1 MDFPE
6 LRASTPATSN
16 MTYLNAGWAGPS
28 PDAVVERMREAAA
41 RESAGGPAGPEGHA
55 YVREIEASTLAEAA
69 TMLGVSPDDVLLTH
83 GTTEGVNIA
92 MGGLAWEP
100 GDTLL
105 TSGLE
110 HPGIKTPS
118 TLLGDRRG
126 VNIHTLDLSPTAS
139 ADECVTAFRAALTS
153 NVKLVAL
160 SHVMYTCGLRI
171 PAKEIVDAA
180 HEAGALMLLDGAQAV
195 GHIALDLTAMGV
207 DFYAT
212 SGQKWLG
219 GPGGT
224 GAFYVRP
231 DRRDALIPQF
241 RAPGLDFTEGFALYS
256 FASQGAVDRAGYG
269 EAVRLHNTLGSVNVE
284 SHNTALATQLREE
297 MAKIDGVSFTGP
309 TSGSTATAI
318 TTFAVD
324 DWSGGW
330 DAAAFSEALW
340 ERHRLVARNVLHP
353 DGVRL
358 CTAAFND
365 ASDVEAAV
373 VAIKALVGT
382 R

>member
-1 MDFPE
+1 MDFAE
-6 LRASTPATSN
+6 LRSNTAATAE
-16 MTYLNAGWAGPS
+16 MTYMNAGWAGPTS
-28 PDAVVERMREAAA
+28 DVVIERMREAAQ

-55 YVREIEASTLAEAA
+55 YVREVESDTRAA
-69 TMLGVSPDDVLLTH
+69 AAAMLGVSPDDVLLTH

-105 TSGLE
+105 TSNME

-118 TLLGDRRG
+118 ALLGDRRG
-126 VNIHTLDLSPTAS
+126 VNVRPVELSPTAS
-139 ADECVTAFRAALTS
+139 ADECLTTFRAALS
-153 NVKLVAL
+153 GNVKLVAL

-180 HEAGALMLLDGAQAV
+180 HEVGALVLLDGAQTA
-195 GHIALDLTAMGV
+195 GHIALDLTMMGV
-207 DFYAT
+207 DFYAS
-212 SGQKWLG
+212 SGQKWLA

-224 GAFYVRP
+224 GAFYAHPEKRN
-231 DRRDALIPQF
+231 ALIPQL
-241 RAPGLDFTEGFALYS
+241 RGPGLDFTEGFALYS
-256 FASQGAVDRAGYG
+256 LASLGAADRAGYG
-269 EAVRLHNTLGSVNVE
+269 EAVRTHNALGSANVE
-284 SHNTALATQLREE
+284 AHNKALADQLREE
-297 MAKIDGVSFTGP
+297 LSKIDRVTFTGP
-309 TSGSTATAI
+309 TSGSTSTAI

-324 DWSGGW
+324 SW
-330 DAAAFSEALW
+330 DAPAFNEALW
-340 ERHRLVARNVLHP
+340 ERHRIVGRNVLHP

-373 VAIKALVGT
+373 VAVRALATSG
-382 R
+382 